1 MLDRPSNYLIRRCAM
16 RAGSRLLSGASMED
30 HSMLCEHTL
39 VASGD
44 VADSNTVYYRWPAER
59 LEAP

>member
-1 MLDRPSNYLIRRCAM
+1 MIWFINCNRCAM

-30 HSMLCEHTL
+30 NSMLCEHTL

-44 VADSNTVYYRWPAER
+44 VADSNTVYYKWPAEQ
-59 LEAP
+59 LK

>member
-1 MLDRPSNYLIRRCAM
+1 M

-30 HSMLCEHTL
+30 NSMLCEHTL

-44 VADSNTVYYRWPAER
+44 VADSNTVYYKWPAEQ
-59 LEAP
+59 LESPESL